1 MKTTP
6 LNSIEPGFTKKSA
19 TKKSAM
25 SSFRLILFLIVSLA
39 ATGLCILAN
48 ELNRKIREQ
57 SAEIAR
63 LKLEN
68 DTLKHSVWYEAQ
80 WTMENVD

>member
-1 MKTTP
+1 MKTHFAFG
-6 LNSIEPGFTKKSA
+6 LIFGVLI
-19 TKKSAM
+19 
-25 SSFRLILFLIVSLA
+25 SFIAYRLYYLRQPNYEQIA
-39 ATGLCILAN
+39 
-48 ELNRKIREQ
+48 REQ

-80 WTMENVD
+80 WTMENGD